1 MTPLASSDR
10 DPGQGRQDQRPRL
23 VTHDTD
29 HGRRDRNLT
38 SGDRDDRLIRQA
50 TEPPYDS
57 APGAQTPHTTQR
69 TAGLAPAIHPAHDPA
84 RPTAPRRRAMATRDT
99 ATRDTAD
106 EGTDVPEAVSPVWT
120 VEAVRRLGLT
130 TDIETAGSILG
141 IGRTKAYALAR
152 TGNFP
157 VKVLRNGRK
166 YLVAVPAI
174 LHALDV
180 D

>member
-1 MTPLASSDR
+1 MTPRASSDR
-10 DPGQGRQDQRPRL
+10 ESGQGRQDQRPRL

-29 HGRRDRNLT
+29 LGRGDKNLT
-38 SGDRDDRLIRQA
+38 SGDRDDRPIRHA
-50 TEPPYDS
+50 AEPPYDS
-57 APGAQTPHTTQR
+57 APAAQAPPQTTQR
-69 TAGLAPAIHPAHDPA
+69 TAALAAAVHPAHDPA
-84 RPTAPRRRAMATRDT
+84 RPTAPATRDT
-99 ATRDTAD
+99 TD
-106 EGTDVPEAVSPVWT
+106 EPTDYPESASPIWT

-141 IGRTKAYALAR
+141 IGRTKAYELAR

-174 LHALDV
+174 LRALDV

>member
-1 MTPLASSDR
+1 VTPRASCDR
-10 DPGQGRQDQRPRL
+10 ESGQGRQDQRPRL
-23 VTHDTD
+23 VTHDKD
-29 HGRRDRNLT
+29 PGRGDKNLT
-38 SGDRDDRLIRQA
+38 SGDRDDRLIRHA
-50 TEPPYDS
+50 AEPPYDS
-57 APGAQTPHTTQR
+57 GPAAPAPPHTTQR
-69 TAGLAPAIHPAHDPA
+69 TAGPAAAVRTAHDRA
-84 RPTAPRRRAMATRDT
+84 RPTTPRRRAT
-99 ATRDTAD
+99 ATRDTTD
-106 EGTDVPEAVSPVWT
+106 EPTDYPESASPVWT

-141 IGRTKAYALAR
+141 IGRTKAYELAR

-174 LHALDV
+174 LRALDV